1 MKILAIDS
9 SLGAGSVAAL
19 FNGMVAEERLP
30 VAGEHA
36 RRLAAA
42 IDAMATRLGW
52 STRAAE
58 LVAVVRGPGSFTGLR
73 VGVAT
78 AKAIA
83 WATGAT
89 LIGVSGFEL
98 IARASARQT
107 GRANAD
113 VHVVYDAGRGDVFV
127 ATCAPAAFV
136 AGGWRVGEPRLLAAG
151 DWLTS
156 LPRGAVVSGPG
167 LEIVGGGLARRS
179 DLVVAPSAAWL
190 PTAAEAGALAIE
202 LLAVGRA
209 DDPHSLVPDYLRP
222 SYAHETA
229 ARSFG

>member
-1 MKILAIDS
+1 MKTLAIDS
-9 SLGAGSVAAL
+9 SLAAGSVAAL
-19 FNGMVAEERLP
+19 SDGIVAEEQLP
-30 VAGEHA
+30 TAGEHA

-42 IDAMATRLGW
+42 VDALAVSLGW
-52 STRAAE
+52 STRDVE

-83 WATGAT
+83 WATGAK

-107 GRANAD
+107 GRVDAD
-113 VHVVYDAGRGDVFV
+113 MHVAYDAGRGDVFV
-127 ATCAPAAFV
+127 ATCAPAADA
-136 AGGWRVGEPRLLAAG
+136 AGGWRVGEARLLSAG
-151 DWLTS
+151 DWLAS
-156 LPRGAVVSGPG
+156 LPRDAVVSGPG
-167 LEIVGGGLARRS
+167 LEIVGGGLAARP
-179 DLVVAPSAAWL
+179 DLVMAPRAAWL
-190 PTAAEAGALAIE
+190 PTAAEAGALALE
-202 LLAVGRA
+202 LAAAGRA